1 MKPEERV
8 LLAEACQLIHD
19 AAAKIQEIVEE
30 DDRDQHVR
38 RSWRDVFLAHPKEAT
53 DEAVADRGEEAE
65 IGVPED
71 VPAVPSSGSVGA
83 AVEPVQPCDGCRS
96 PRVWT

>member
-38 RSWRDVFLAHPKEAT
+38 RSWRDVFVAHPKEAT
-53 DEAVADRGEEAE
+53 DEAVADRSEETASGISE
-65 IGVPED
+65 SVPT
-71 VPAVPSSGSVGA
+71 VPGGGSVGA
-83 AVEPVQPCDGCRS
+83 AGESVHPCDGCRS